1 MRRFSLKSLS
11 AALSLQ
17 PQHHSGGLMV
27 LELLVLSTL
36 SGATLAASMQQSI
49 FLKIAVAQTVVSNP
63 P

>member
-1 MRRFSLKSLS
+1 
-11 AALSLQ
+11 
-17 PQHHSGGLMV
+17 MV

-36 SGATLAASMQQSI
+36 SGATLAASMQPSI